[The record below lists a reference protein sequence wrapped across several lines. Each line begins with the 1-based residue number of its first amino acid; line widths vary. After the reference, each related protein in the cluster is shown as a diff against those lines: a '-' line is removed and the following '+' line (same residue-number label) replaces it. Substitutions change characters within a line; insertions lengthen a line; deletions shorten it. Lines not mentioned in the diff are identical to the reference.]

1 MTRQRSQQ
9 ERKIFSVTGSASTS
23 ERGWSELFRKRQ
35 SAASLERGTAEEVS
49 RDLWDSEAIEE
60 PIAPETER

>member
-1 MTRQRSQQ
+1 MAKQRSQQ
-9 ERKIFSVTGSASTS
+9 ERKIFSVTGSTSTS
-23 ERGWSELFRKRQ
+23 ERGWSELVRKRQ
-35 SAASLERGTAEEVS
+35 SAQSLERGTAEGMN